1 MKRDDRVFSDLWSNV
16 ITPQI
21 DELCKKDRVSCPDYN
36 DARERVWN
44 SYCAFNWNYSNRYLE
59 VRDGELDR
67 HKVAACYMCAILDA
81 LPLLVDIEDPNED
94 REAYLSN
101 ERLAICVG
109 VSVLGMFECANLEGL
124 QSRLD
129 GLINEG
135 CSERDL
141 ERIPI
146 AERNPV
152 YLVRAEMDE
161 VAANIERGIDFR
173 HVFPSPGGATMLQ
186 SPLVCALPRWKKATT
201 SRFWR
206 WCSTIGNASLL
217 APNSMRSCW
226 RSVIDEDELMVGSL
240 GGVYSEN
247 VRY

>member
-1 MKRDDRVFSDLWSNV
+1 
-16 ITPQI
+16 
-21 DELCKKDRVSCPDYN
+21 
-36 DARERVWN
+36 
-44 SYCAFNWNYSNRYLE
+44 
-59 VRDGELDR
+59 
-67 HKVAACYMCAILDA
+67 MCAILDA

-129 GLINEG
+129 GLINGG

-173 HVFPSPGGATMLQ
+173 HVFPSPGGGYYAAVAACLCATEVEENYNI
-186 SPLVCALPRWKKATT
+186 P
-201 SRFWR
+201 
-206 WCSTIGNASLL
+206 LL
-217 APNSMRSCW
+217 ALVLYHWERELTQFPILNS
-226 RSVIDEDELMVGSL
+226 VDNYELNG
-240 GGVYSEN
+240 
-247 VRY
+247 RC

>member
-67 HKVAACYMCAILDA
+67 HKAAACYMCAILDA

-146 AERNPV
+146 AERIAAPGRTKKRRI
-152 YLVRAEMDE
+152 VRVSNHDSRELTQ
-161 VAANIERGIDFR
+161 
-173 HVFPSPGGATMLQ
+173 FPIL
-186 SPLVCALPRWKKATT
+186 
-201 SRFWR
+201 
-206 WCSTIGNASLL
+206 
-217 APNSMRSCW
+217 NS
-226 RSVIDEDELMVGSL
+226 VDNYELNG
-240 GGVYSEN
+240 
-247 VRY
+247 RC